1 VVFQVP
7 EIEVSMKKFKE
18 TTAKLYES
26 SELKK
31 YQEDLALISEKKDI
45 CDISIDDLRSKVMRD
60 RHKKLCK
67 GKKHWSTTKK
77 KSKDSIWSKDA
88 HRHAK
93 SGGHKLHNSL
103 EEGTDDNLIVLIR
116 DITSQMIGA
125 IKKNDERK
133 LKGLYKNLGKVI
145 K

>member
-1 VVFQVP
+1 
-7 EIEVSMKKFKE
+7 MKRFKE
-18 TTAKLYES
+18 TRGTLFES

-45 CDISIDDLRSKVMRD
+45 CDISIDDLRSKVMKD

-67 GKKHWSTTKK
+67 GKKQMFNPK
-77 KSKDSIWSKDA
+77 SIWSKA
-88 HRHAK
+88 AQRAAQ

-103 EEGTDDNLIVLIR
+103 DEADVQNLIVHIQ
-116 DITSQMIGA
+116 DITKDMIKA
-125 IKKNDERK
+125 LKRNDQRTVD
-133 LKGLYKNLGKVI
+133 GLYKNLGKVL

>member
-1 VVFQVP
+1 
-7 EIEVSMKKFKE
+7 MKRFKE
-18 TTAKLYES
+18 TSKEIYEMSKQEKLAH
-26 SELKK
+26 
-31 YQEDLALISEKKDI
+31 DTALISEAGEDI
-45 CDISIDDLRSKVMRD
+45 CAVPIGMLKSKVLRD

>member
-1 VVFQVP
+1 
-7 EIEVSMKKFKE
+7 MKRFKE
-18 TTAKLYES
+18 TRGTLFES

-31 YQEDLALISEKKDI
+31 YQEDLDLISEKGDI
-45 CDISIDDLRSKVMRD
+45 CDISVDDLRSKVLKD

-67 GKKHWSTTKK
+67 VDMHWSTKNKKDK
-77 KSKDSIWSKDA
+77 KSMWSKA
-88 HRHAK
+88 AQRAAK
-93 SGGHKLHNSL
+93 SGGHRLHNSV
-103 EEGTDDNLIVLIR
+103 EEGIEDNLVVLIR

-125 IKKNDERK
+125 IKKGDERK

>member
-1 VVFQVP
+1 
-7 EIEVSMKKFKE
+7 MKRFKE
-18 TTAKLYES
+18 TRGTLFES

-31 YQEDLALISEKKDI
+31 YQEDLDLISDKGDI
-45 CDISIDDLRSKVMRD
+45 CDISVDDLRSKVLKD

-67 GKKHWSTTKK
+67 GKKHWSTTDKKAK
-77 KSKDSIWSKDA
+77 KSMWSKKA
-88 HRHAK
+88 QRAAA
-93 SGGHKLHNSL
+93 SGGHKLHNSV
-103 EEGTDDNLIVLIR
+103 EEGTEDNLIVLIR